1 MKALS
6 ILNVQKGGTI
16 MREWRK
22 LAAAAFAA
30 VLTFALA
37 ACGGGSNSAGPGG
50 GSSPEQPKDD
60 KITIGLSMSTLQ
72 EERWQRDRDSFVA
85 KATQLGAEVKVQ
97 AADLDDAKQISQAEN
112 LISQG
117 VDVLVV
123 IPNNASAAAAIVDK
137 AKAANIPVMAY
148 DRLITNSDVDLYISF
163 DNERVG
169 EMQAEVITKLVPK
182 GNYAL
187 IEGADTDNNAH
198 LFKKGQM
205 NVLQPLIDKGDIKI
219 VYDQW
224 TKDWQPNNALKNME
238 NALTANNNQ
247 IDAVIA
253 ANDGTAGGA
262 IQALTA
268 QGLAGKVPVSGQDAE
283 LAALQR
289 IVQGTQ
295 TMTVYKPLKL
305 LSEKAAE
312 IAVQMAKG
320 EKVQTNKTLHNG
332 KIDVPSILLD
342 PISVTK
348 DNIEQTV
355 IADGFHKKE
364 DIYKQ

>member
-1 MKALS
+1 
-6 ILNVQKGGTI
+6 
-16 MREWRK
+16 MRNWRK
-22 LAAAAFAA
+22 WIAA
-30 VLTFALA
+30 VSTVVLSFSLA
-37 ACGGGSNSAGPGG
+37 ACGGGSNSTSSSG
-50 GSSPEQPKDD
+50 GSSSDKPKDK
-60 KITIGLSMSTLQ
+60 KITIGLSMATLQ

-85 KATQLGAEVKVQ
+85 IAKALGADVKVQ
-97 AADLDDAKQISQAEN
+97 AADLDDAKQVSQAEN

-137 AKAANIPVMAY
+137 AKAAKIPVMAY

-169 EMQAEVITKLVPK
+169 EMQAQVITKLVPK

-205 NVLQPLIDKGDIKI
+205 KVLQPLIDKGDIKI

-238 NALTANNNQ
+238 NALTANNNK

-289 IVQGTQ
+289 IVKGTQ
-295 TMTVYKPLKL
+295 TMTVYKPLKKL
-305 LSEKAAE
+305 AEKAAE
-312 IAVQMAKG
+312 LAVQMGKG
-320 EKVQTNKTLHNG
+320 EKVQADKKLNNG

-342 PISVTK
+342 PIAVTK

-364 DIYKQ
+364 DIYKK

>member
-1 MKALS
+1 MKKW
-6 ILNVQKGGTI
+6 V
-16 MREWRK
+16 
-22 LAAAAFAA
+22 AAASATA
-30 VLTFALA
+30 LTLALT
-37 ACGGGSNSAGPGG
+37 ACGGANQ
-50 GSSPEQPKDD
+50 SSPATSSSSSNKSKG
-60 KITIGLSMSTLQ
+60 KITIGLSLSTLQ

-85 KATQLGAEVKVQ
+85 KAKELGADVSVQ
-97 AADLDDAKQISQAEN
+97 AADLDDAKQIAQAEN

-117 VDVLVV
+117 VDILVV
-123 IPNNASAAAAIVDK
+123 VPNNASAAAAIVEK
-137 AKAANIPVMAY
+137 AHAAKIPVIAY
-148 DRLITNSDVDLYISF
+148 DRLIKNSDVDLYISF

-169 EMQAEVITKLVPK
+169 QLQAEAITKLVPK

-198 LFKKGQM
+198 LFKQGQM
-205 NVLQPLIDKGDIKI
+205 KVLQPLIDKGDIKI

-238 NALTANNNQ
+238 NALTANNNK

-262 IQALTA
+262 IMALMG

-289 IVQGTQ
+289 IVAGTQ
-295 TMTVYKPLKL
+295 TMTVYKPVKKL
-305 LSEKAAE
+305 AEKAAE
-312 IAVQMAKG
+312 LAVQMAKG
-320 EKVQTNKTLHNG
+320 EKVQTDKKINNG

-342 PISVTK
+342 PIVVTK
-348 DNIEQTV
+348 ENIEQTV
-355 IADGFHKKE
+355 VADGFHKKE
-364 DIYKQ
+364 DIYMNKK